1 MVKVS
6 IVKCDN
12 YNVDK
17 IYHAIKKTLK
27 DINFEIKN
35 GINVLIKPNVL
46 AGNEPKKATVTHP
59 VFIEAICKILKE
71 KDCKISIGD
80 SSAYYEEGFTM
91 ENFRKIGI
99 DKVAKKNG

>member
-71 KDCKISIGD
+71 KDCKISIG
-80 SSAYYEEGFTM
+80 
-91 ENFRKIGI
+91 
-99 DKVAKKNG
+99 